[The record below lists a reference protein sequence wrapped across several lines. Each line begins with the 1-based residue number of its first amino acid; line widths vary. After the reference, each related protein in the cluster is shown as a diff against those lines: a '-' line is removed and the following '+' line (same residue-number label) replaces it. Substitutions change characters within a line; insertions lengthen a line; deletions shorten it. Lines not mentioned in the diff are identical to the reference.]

1 MNFYRK
7 KLKSGLTVLFERRKL
22 PLVCCSVALR
32 YGSAYESE
40 KLKGASHFLE
50 HLVFKGTKK
59 RTAKE
64 ISEEV
69 ERKGGILNAYTSE
82 EVTCYWNKLPS
93 KYVETGVDIVSD
105 VTLNPLL
112 KTEDLE
118 KERKVILEEI
128 RMRYDDPRIYV
139 LERSKALLYEP
150 PFNLPTAG
158 TSSTVT
164 SMSRED
170 LNDIFRSG
178 YGSSNMIL
186 TIVGNTDFELIC
198 ELAEQLFPVQNT
210 SVKEDTPILKNL
222 EFTEK
227 RKGIQQA
234 HLVFSFHRPTLH
246 ATNRYAAEL
255 FDVILAG
262 GMSSRLFQEIREKKG
277 LAYVVRGFL
286 EQANQYGY
294 EMIYV
299 GTMKNKVKQVKE
311 LIIKEIGKIKK
322 LENVDLEEAKEQL
335 LGLRNVETESSEQV
349 MMNLLV
355 EENAGDAREFYKY
368 EERINGV
375 NRKEVADL
383 SQLTSYS
390 FIALVPDE

>member
-7 KLKSGLTVLFERRKL
+7 KLKNGLTVLFERRKL

-32 YGSAYESE
+32 YGSAYEPE

-64 ISEEV
+64 ISEEI

-139 LERSKALLYEP
+139 LEQSKALLYEP

-158 TSSTVT
+158 TNSTVT

-170 LNDIFRSG
+170 LSDIFRSG

-198 ELAEQLFPVQNT
+198 ELAEQLFPVKNT
-210 SVKEDTPILKNL
+210 SVKEDTPKIKNFEL
-222 EFTEK
+222 TEK
-227 RKGIQQA
+227 RQGIQQA
-234 HLVFSFHRPTLH
+234 R
-246 ATNRYAAEL
+246 
-255 FDVILAG
+255 
-262 GMSSRLFQEIREKKG
+262 QE
-277 LAYVVRGFL
+277 
-286 EQANQYGY
+286 
-294 EMIYV
+294 
-299 GTMKNKVKQVKE
+299 
-311 LIIKEIGKIKK
+311 
-322 LENVDLEEAKEQL
+322 
-335 LGLRNVETESSEQV
+335 
-349 MMNLLV
+349 
-355 EENAGDAREFYKY
+355 
-368 EERINGV
+368 
-375 NRKEVADL
+375 
-383 SQLTSYS
+383 
-390 FIALVPDE
+390 